1 MHFVLID
8 YYRYS
13 AALIV
18 ALSHYFISFYPS
30 PELEFVAI
38 LGVELFFPL
47 SGFVLASQ
55 LQKLESDKTGF
66 RTFFF
71 RRWIRTIPPYL
82 VALTCAVIIF
92 ESGSFFNVLKF
103 LSYTQNIFSDT
114 SSPNFYSVAW
124 SLSVEEWF
132 YIIIP
137 LCLFTLISVAERTP
151 NKLQTVCITIIVI
164 GIFIKFMFMPSPEVW
179 GEEIRR
185 SVLFRIDS
193 LCYGVLAFMWRKKIT
208 KSMFFVT
215 LFIISIS
222 ILYLLNSIYLI
233 SNNKFV
239 QLIFLPYC
247 SLSFSIILAYVSK
260 FEISARFS
268 KVGKFLANISYSMYL
283 FHIIFIA
290 LFQNFEKLNEFGF
303 VSYFIVVT
311 AFSTIFYYFFEKP
324 LNDSRPKYQ

>member
-1 MHFVLID
+1 MHYVLID

-18 ALSHYFISFYPS
+18 ALSHYLISVYPS
-30 PELEFVAI
+30 LELEFVAI

-55 LQKLESDKTGF
+55 LQKLESDKIGF
-66 RTFFF
+66 RTFFV

-82 VALTCAVIIF
+82 VALTCAAIIF

-137 LCLFTLISVAERTP
+137 LCLFTLVSVAERIP

-164 GIFIKFMFMPSPEVW
+164 GFFIKFMFMPSPEVW

-208 KSMFFVT
+208 KIMFFST
-215 LFIISIS
+215 FFLTS
-222 ILYLLNSIYLI
+222 ILIFYLLNSIYLI
-233 SNNKFV
+233 SNSKFV
-239 QLIFLPYC
+239 QFIFLPYC

-260 FEISARFS
+260 FEITAPYS

-290 LFQNFEKLNEFGF
+290 LFQNFVKLNEFGI

>member
-1 MHFVLID
+1 VHFVLID
-8 YYRYS
+8 YYRYA

-18 ALSHYFISFYPS
+18 AISHYFISYYPS
-30 PELEFVAI
+30 PELEFIAI

-55 LQKLESDKTGF
+55 LQKLQSHRKGF
-66 RTFFF
+66 KTFFF
-71 RRWIRTIPPYL
+71 RRWLRTIPPYL
-82 VALTCAVIIF
+82 VALTCAAMIF
-92 ESGSFFNVLKF
+92 ETGSFFNFLKF
-103 LSYTQNIFSDT
+103 LSYTQNIYSDN

-132 YIIIP
+132 YITIP
-137 LCLFTLISVAERTP
+137 LCLFIMFSLTP
-151 NKLQTVCITIIVI
+151 RIQNKLQTLCLIIIVI
-164 GIFIKFMFMPSPEVW
+164 GLCLKLIFMPSPDLW

-193 LCYGVLAFMWRKKIT
+193 LCYGVLTFMWRKKIT
-208 KSMFFVT
+208 SNMFFVS

-222 ILYLLNSIYLI
+222 IFYLLNSIFLI
-233 SNNKFV
+233 SNNSFV
-239 QLIFLPYC
+239 QFIFLPSC
-247 SLSFSIILAYVSK
+247 SLLFSLILAYLSK
-260 FEISARFS
+260 FEISAPFS

-290 LFQNFEKLNEFGF
+290 LFQNLGTLNGFGF
-303 VSYFIVVT
+303 VFYFAVVT

-324 LNDSRPKYQ
+324 INDSRPKYQ